1 MSTRDW
7 DIFGPAGPL
16 RRELERFASAV
27 LSDREVAGQDDV
39 WAPAVDIYERE
50 DSLVLL
56 VDLPGL
62 ERDDIDLQVEANALT
77 IQGARSRTAEG
88 ARSRT
93 AEGARSR
100 TAPVGGIRLERP
112 AGRFRRSFRI
122 GILIDPAGVRASYR
136 AGVLEVELPKAAPTG
151 PARVTIE
158 AG

>member
-77 IQGARSRTAEG
+77 IQGARTRTAQ
-88 ARSRT
+88 
-93 AEGARSR
+93 GARSR

>member
-1 MSTRDW
+1 MSSRDW
-7 DIFGPAGPL
+7 DIFGAAGPL
-16 RRELERFASAV
+16 RRELERFAFAL
-27 LSDREVAGQDDV
+27 LSDREAAEQDDV
-39 WAPAVDIYERE
+39 WAPPVDIYERD

-62 ERDDIDLQVEANALT
+62 ERDDIDLQVEANSLT
-77 IQGARSRTAEG
+77 IQ
-88 ARSRT
+88 
-93 AEGARSR
+93 GARSR

-122 GILIDPAGVRASYR
+122 GIAIDPAGVRASYR
-136 AGVLEVELPKAAPTG
+136 AGVLEIELPKAASTG

>member
-16 RRELERFASAV
+16 RRELERFASAL
-27 LSDREVAGQDDV
+27 LSDRESAGQDDA

-50 DSLVLL
+50 DSLILL

-77 IQGARSRTAEG
+77 IQGARSRTA
-88 ARSRT
+88 
-93 AEGARSR
+93 
-100 TAPVGGIRLERP
+100 PVGGIRLERP

-122 GILIDPAGVRASYR
+122 GIPIDPAGVRASYR
-136 AGVLEVELPKAAPTG
+136 AGVLEVRLPKAAPTG

>member
-16 RRELERFASAV
+16 RRELERFASAL

-50 DSLVLL
+50 ESLVLL

-77 IQGARSRTAEG
+77 IQGARTRTAQ
-88 ARSRT
+88 
-93 AEGARSR
+93 GARSR

-122 GILIDPAGVRASYR
+122 GIPIDPAGVRASYR